1 MCGGINMLKSIEK
14 SVFNNVL
21 EEIDYISKVLKLNE
35 KEIVLLKTPRRIHKA
50 ELKVEMDNG
59 EVKIFPAFRIQY
71 NDARGPTKGGIR
83 FHPQVSEDEVKSLA
97 FWMSLKCSLVNIPF
111 GGAKGGVTVDTKKLS
126 VREMERI
133 SRAYVQAFYPY
144 ISPNYDIPAPDVAT
158 NPQVMTWMLDEYEK
172 INNVK
177 APGMITGKPLSLG
190 GSKGRDISTAMGAA
204 YIIRQIAEENG
215 ITPQYTRVAIQGFG
229 NAGMNLSKILDS
241 WNYKIV
247 AVSDSIGNAYS
258 EDGLNI
264 KKLID
269 HKNKTGTVRGFAEDV
284 KDVLLVDCDILAPA
298 ALENQ
303 ITGEN
308 ADKIKAKYLVELAN
322 GPTSPEADKILDS
335 KRIVV
340 IPDILANSGGV
351 IVSYF
356 EWVQNN
362 SGYYWE
368 EKEVLEKLERYVLNA
383 YFDVKKA
390 SLEHNQTLR
399 KAALVLAA
407 KRIIDAERVR
417 GHV

>member
-1 MCGGINMLKSIEK
+1 MLKSIEK

-21 EEIDYISKVLKLNE
+21 EEIDYIAKVLKLNA
-35 KEIVLLKTPRRIHKA
+35 KEIELLKNPRRIHKA
-50 ELKVEMDNG
+50 ELSIKMDNN
-59 EVKIFPAFRIQY
+59 ELKKFPSFRIQY

-97 FWMSLKCSLVNIPF
+97 FWMSLKCSLVDIPF
-111 GGAKGGVTVDTKKLS
+111 GGAKGGVTVNAKKLS
-126 VREMERI
+126 KSELEKI
-133 SRAYVQAFYPY
+133 SRAYIQSFYPH

-158 NPQVMTWMLDEYEK
+158 TPQVMAWMLDEYEK
-172 INNVK
+172 INNIKSPAV
-177 APGMITGKPLSLG
+177 ITGKPLALG

-204 YIIRQIAEENG
+204 YIIRQIAKENR
-215 ITPQYTRVAIQGFG
+215 ITPDNTRVAIQGFG
-229 NAGMNLSKILDS
+229 NAGMNLARILSS

-247 AVSDSIGNAYS
+247 AVSDSLGAIHDS
-258 EDGLNI
+258 KGLDV
-264 KKLID
+264 KKLIE
-269 HKNKTGTVRGFAEDV
+269 HKNKTGTVKGFAENI

-308 ADKIKAKYLVELAN
+308 ADKIKAKYIVELAN
-322 GPTSPEADKILDS
+322 GPTNPEADKILDS
-335 KRIVV
+335 KGIIVV
-340 IPDILANSGGV
+340 PDFLANSGGV

-362 SGYYWE
+362 SGYYWTE
-368 EKEVLEKLERYVLNA
+368 NDILEKLENYILNA
-383 YFDVKKA
+383 YFDVKKT

-407 KRIIDAERVR
+407 KRIIEAERLR
-417 GHV
+417 GNC